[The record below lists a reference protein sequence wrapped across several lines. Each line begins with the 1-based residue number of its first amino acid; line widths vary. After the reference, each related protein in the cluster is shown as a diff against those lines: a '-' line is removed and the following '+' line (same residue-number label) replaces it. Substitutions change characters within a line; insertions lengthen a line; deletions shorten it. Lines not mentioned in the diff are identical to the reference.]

1 MGGRPKEMLM
11 STQSD
16 STISRS
22 GTPAS
27 EEQLVRA
34 VLDRVYA
41 AWAANDADAFVEPYA
56 EEATAQLPGA
66 SLPNRAAIHST
77 MTAVFAGELKGT
89 RAVHEPRSVRFL
101 GDDVAVVISQS
112 AIVFPGQSEPAEQTR
127 AFDTWVL
134 SKRID
139 AWRVEAFHQCPQSND

>member
-1 MGGRPKEMLM
+1 M

-41 AWAANDADAFVEPYA
+41 AWEANDADAFVEAYA
-56 EEATAQLPGA
+56 DEATAQLPGA
-66 SLPNRAAIHST
+66 SLPNRAAIHAT
-77 MTAVFAGELKGT
+77 MTTVFAGELKGT

-112 AIVFPGQSEPAEQTR
+112 AIVFPGQSEPAEPLWYIVWPRTP
-127 AFDTWVL
+127 AGSAL
-134 SKRID
+134 STTTLRERF
-139 AWRVEAFHQCPQSND
+139 ATSPR

>member
-1 MGGRPKEMLM
+1 M
-11 STQSD
+11 STESASPTSD
-16 STISRS
+16 AA
-22 GTPAS
+22 PVAS
-27 EEQLVRA
+27 EQLVRA

-56 EEATAQLPGA
+56 EEATAQLPGS
-66 SLPNRAAIHST
+66 SLPNRAAIHAT
-77 MTAVFAGELKGT
+77 MSAVFAADLKGS

-101 GDDVAVVISQS
+101 SDDVAIVTSQS

-134 SKRID
+134 SKRNGS
-139 AWRVEAFHQCPQSND
+139 WRVEAFHQCAQNSN